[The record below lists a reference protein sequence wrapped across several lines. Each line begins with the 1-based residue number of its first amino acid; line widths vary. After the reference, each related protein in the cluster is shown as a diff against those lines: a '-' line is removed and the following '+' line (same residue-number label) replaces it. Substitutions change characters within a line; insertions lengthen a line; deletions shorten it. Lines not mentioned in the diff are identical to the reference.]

1 MAQLRL
7 HHININHEHQW
18 RQTMQLHHI
27 SKMFQHF
34 KLYSTHE
41 RKSWTLALNG
51 IEGDGRFIGVKN
63 KERLASTRRIDG

>member
-18 RQTMQLHHI
+18 CQTRQLHRT
-27 SKMFQHF
+27 SKTFQHF
-34 KLYSTHE
+34 KLYSKHE

-51 IEGDGRFIGVKN
+51 IEGGGRCIGVK
-63 KERLASTRRIDG
+63 KEERLSSTRRIDG